1 MASKHEIS
9 HIDGDK
15 SSNPEVQEH
24 GNQEAR
30 AYEHPQITPNREGD
44 RTASKA
50 KLATLGEKRPREAS
64 SPEDVDAEVEGEV
77 QEELVEMAQVGGVAV
92 GVEHGGR
99 GVRVAHVHRR
109 QRVPLARAEA
119 QYLDVLPVGLAAER
133 GDPGPG
139 VLHQRVR
146 RRRRRE
152 EGHLRRHARR
162 HPSHP
167 APPRSPSAS
176 LSLSLSRSSELA
188 CSGGLSSSNPEGS

>member
-1 MASKHEIS
+1 MAK
-9 HIDGDK
+9 
-15 SSNPEVQEH
+15 V
-24 GNQEAR
+24 
-30 AYEHPQITPNREGD
+30 
-44 RTASKA
+44 
-50 KLATLGEKRPREAS
+50 ATLGESGRPREAS

-109 QRVPLARAEA
+109 QRVPPARAEA
-119 QYLDVLPVGLAAER
+119 QHLDVLPVGLPAER

-152 EGHLRRHARR
+152 PGFRSISSLPPSGTHSLARA
-162 HPSHP
+162 
-167 APPRSPSAS
+167 APVWFVQVR
-176 LSLSLSRSSELA
+176 
-188 CSGGLSSSNPEGS
+188 GIGQGLSSFIRWMDVCRFSVDLAPGDV